1 MSGKSPLQKI
11 AYWMILVL
19 LLAGL
24 LAGCK
29 VAPET
34 GADGTTPQLP
44 QPKTISD
51 PEWIELQQ
59 AIQAAAEGRED
70 VLAFLLYRISI
81 DDVKFNDDHSL
92 AVVWIS
98 LVDPANGT
106 VQSAEPGLV
115 IAHKMGEGQWSVVF
129 QADPSFATELLAL
142 PSIMMSD
149 EDKAMYMPGIQ
160 QESKDG
166 TVYRGYHL
174 PWAAGLTKNL
184 TGSIGHVYT
193 YKSCPSTC
201 RYAYDFADGTMFAVT
216 AAKAGTV
223 KYAVWKYANGNTTNA
238 NYIVLEDTTTTP
250 TTYQVYSHLAQNS
263 IPTALRTVGA
273 RVTQGQFLG
282 YADDTGY
289 STGNHLHFMVHA
301 NSTSYWGTSVDIR
314 FDEVSINDGTPRL
327 CSEATAYP
335 EYGKGCATKYTSRN
349 GDSAL
354 PTGKIN
360 SPAAYTTVTT
370 SILNVAGTLSDD
382 TAVASGQLMI
392 NTGSAWAAIGPVL
405 TSTSFSTDIDLCS
418 AKVPDGT
425 FFLSL
430 VVTDKA
436 GKTSLDNTALTELTK
451 SYACPADPPV
461 CTPGENQVALTSEI
475 NYQGSCQ
482 LLDIGKYANL
492 SDLDAIKADQTS
504 SVQLGSGVSLLLYP
518 ETDFGGT
525 LNFFQVSDA
534 NLSDNPIGLLNAASA
549 RVVARIDLPAVPEIT
564 IPDPVTAEDD
574 IQFSWTTVEGVD
586 YQASLSGQNDYS
598 STTDWMQTGLW
609 HIGTLPTGDYTL
621 TISANNLAGTVQASR
636 EFTVVEPIPAPVAA
650 LNQLPQVT
658 NSTAINL
665 TWEVSSGA
673 DNIDHFEFRYRLYGE
688 PEWKDWEARP
698 GTDTRAAVFYGVFG
712 STYEFQIRAVAANG
726 KALEFPDA
734 AETRTYVTNSCIA
747 DTYEGSDPGDDE
759 QTAPALLTISEEQTH
774 NWCEQGDVDW
784 LTFAAEAGQELVFTA
799 SPTGTSAAAV
809 MYLYDSDSVTLLGE
823 YHPLDDASDA
833 VITWTVPADGM
844 YYLRLEPRESEV
856 YGTDA
861 AYTVG
866 FIAASTA
873 KPGSVICGSVTIP
886 AILGGVFYTA
896 KKVKEKKQKAA
907 KRPGWR

>member
-1 MSGKSPLQKI
+1 MSGKSPLQKFT
-11 AYWMILVL
+11 YWMILVL
-19 LLAGL
+19 LMAGL
-24 LAGCK
+24 LVGCK
-29 VAPET
+29 VAPDS
-34 GADGTTPQLP
+34 GDGLTSQLP

-70 VLAFLLYRISI
+70 VLAFLIYRISI

-115 IAHKMGEGQWSVVF
+115 IARKTGEGQWSVVF
-129 QADPSFATELLAL
+129 QADSSFATELLAL
-142 PSIMMSD
+142 PDGLMSQ

-174 PWAAGLTKNL
+174 PWAGGLTKNL

-223 KYAVWKYANGNTTNA
+223 KYVVWQYANGNTTNA

-282 YADDTGY
+282 NADDTGY

-301 NSTSYWGTSVDIR
+301 NATSYWGTSVDIR
-314 FDEVSINDGTPRL
+314 FDEVSINNGTPRL

-335 EYGKGCATKYTSRN
+335 EYGTGCATKYTSRN

-354 PTGKIN
+354 PTGTIT

-370 SILNVAGTLSDD
+370 SMLNVFGTMSDD

-392 NTGSAWAAIGPVL
+392 NSGSAWTAIGPVL
-405 TSTSFSTDIDLCS
+405 TGSSFSTDIDLCS
-418 AKVPDGT
+418 ADILDGP

-436 GKTSLDNTALTELTK
+436 GKTSVDNTALTELTK
-451 SYACPADPPV
+451 NYACPIDPPV
-461 CTPGENQVALTSEI
+461 CTPGENQVALTSGI
-475 NYQGSCQ
+475 NYQGTCQ
-482 LLDIGKYANL
+482 LLDIGEYANL
-492 SDLDAIKADQTS
+492 SDLDAIKADQTN
-504 SVQLGSGVSLLLYP
+504 SVQLGGGVSLLLYP
-518 ETDFGGT
+518 DTDYGGL

-534 NLSDNPIGLLNAASA
+534 DLSDNPIGLMNASSA
-549 RVVARIDLPAVPEIT
+549 KVVARIDLPAVPGIT
-564 IPDPVTAEDD
+564 VPEMITSEDD
-574 IQFSWTTVEGVD
+574 VQFEWTVEDGVN
-586 YQASLSGQNDYS
+586 YQASLSGSNNYS
-598 STTDWMQTGLW
+598 STTEWMQAGVW
-609 HIGTLPTGDYTL
+609 HVGMLPTGDYTL
-621 TISANNLAGTVQASR
+621 TISANNLAGTVQAAV
-636 EFTVVEPIPAPVAA
+636 EFSVLEPIPAPVAA

-658 NSTAINL
+658 NSTAIAL

-673 DNIDHFEFRYRLYGE
+673 DNVDHFEFRYRLYGE
-688 PEWKDWEARP
+688 ADWLDWEARP
-698 GTDTRAAVFYGVFG
+698 GTDTREAVFYGAFG

-726 KALEFPDA
+726 KALDFPEA
-734 AETRTYVTNSCIA
+734 AETRTYVTNSCVP

-759 QTAPALLTISEEQTH
+759 RSMAARLVISEEQAH
-774 NWCEQGDVDW
+774 NWCEKDDTDW
-784 LTFAAEAGQELVFTA
+784 LSFEATTGQELVFTA
-799 SPTGTSAAAV
+799 SPTGTYAAAV
-809 MYLYDSDSVTLLGE
+809 IYLYDSDGLTLLGE
-823 YHPLDDASDA
+823 YHPADNDANA
-833 VITWTVPADGM
+833 VLTWTVPADGI
-844 YYLRLEPRESEV
+844 YYLRLVPRENDA

-861 AYTVG
+861 AYTVK
-866 FIAASTA
+866 FTAASTA

-886 AILGGVFYTA
+886 ALLGAVLYGA
-896 KKVKEKKQKAA
+896 KTVKEKKQKAA